1 MSNEVADLLAALHDG
16 TLSLS
21 EVAEKFRTRSWPT
34 HPAARPETHLDLAEA
49 DLSDPAPYLPG
60 SHDDLAAAYD
70 QGKLT
75 DEQYAVLAAA
85 IAASIRAHEHPT
97 GR

>member
-1 MSNEVADLLAALHDG
+1 MSNEVADLLAALHEG

-21 EVAEKFRTRSWPT
+21 EVADQFRTRSWPT
-34 HPAARPETHLDLAEA
+34 RPVLRAQTHLDLAKA
-49 DLSDPAPYLPG
+49 DLRDPDPYLPG
-60 SHDDLAAAYD
+60 SHDDVSAAYD

-85 IAASIRAHEHPT
+85 IAESVQAHQQD
-97 GR
+97 R

>member
-1 MSNEVADLLAALHDG
+1 VSNEVVDLLTALHDG

-21 EVAEKFRTRSWPT
+21 EVAEKFRARSWPT
-34 HPAARPETHLDLAEA
+34 HLTARPNSHLDLAEA
-49 DLSDPAPYLPG
+49 DLSDPDPYLPG
-60 SHDDLAAAYD
+60 SHDDVAAAYD

-85 IAASIRAHEHPT
+85 IADSIRAHEPPT